1 MSHHPLRTLSAIP
14 SSVLA
19 TLPRPAASAL
29 ARIDH
34 VRDNLHG
41 INRLQPTDPEIR
53 NEANPINGHF
63 RAAAQRG
70 VTLIELLVSITLLS
84 LLSVGML
91 ITLRVGLNAMDK
103 ANAKLMANRRVAS
116 VERIMRS
123 EIQDLIPVVANCVP
137 EAEQPPEALMYF
149 DGRPQSLRFVSSY
162 SLQEASRGEPRILDF
177 QVIPGDRGRGV
188 RLVVNE
194 LIYSPRQAGATC
206 VGSVP
211 DPDRGVAMGA
221 FRPIQV
227 GPGSFVLADKLAYC
241 RFSYRDFQPPPIGE
255 RWLPEWPLGKWPTA
269 VRIDMAPL
277 DPDPAHLP
285 LTSVTV
291 PIRVNRQP
299 YVPYVQ

>member
-1 MSHHPLRTLSAIP
+1 MNGTLLPDGRGSA
-14 SSVLA
+14 SE
-19 TLPRPAASAL
+19 
-29 ARIDH
+29 
-34 VRDNLHG
+34 
-41 INRLQPTDPEIR
+41 QK
-53 NEANPINGHF
+53 
-63 RAAAQRG
+63 G
-70 VTLIELLVSITLLS
+70 VTLIELLVAITLLS
-84 LLSVGML
+84 LLSLGLLM
-91 ITLRVGLNAMDK
+91 TLRVGLNAMDK

-227 GPGSFVLADKLAYC
+227 GPGTHRNSILPSTVSSRFSSTSALLLALAYPPYPSC
-241 RFSYRDFQPPPIGE
+241 DPESDF
-255 RWLPEWPLGKWPTA
+255 A
-269 VRIDMAPL
+269 
-277 DPDPAHLP
+277 
-285 LTSVTV
+285 
-291 PIRVNRQP
+291 
-299 YVPYVQ
+299 